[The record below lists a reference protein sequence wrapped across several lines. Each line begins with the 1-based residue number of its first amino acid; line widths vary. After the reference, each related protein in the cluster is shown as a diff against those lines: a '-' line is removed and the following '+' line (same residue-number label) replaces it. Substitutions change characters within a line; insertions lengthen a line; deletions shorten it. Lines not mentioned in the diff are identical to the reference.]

1 MRRSEHDHIHNGHCP
16 GRALRRSY
24 GLGDM
29 EDYKMSDILI
39 KGFDFPEDCSKCPL
53 RKVPQ
58 MRDDI
63 CVISGCR
70 VHNYPERPNWCYL
83 HEVKP
88 HGRLIDANELENV
101 LDSVNSYGGA
111 SEVNYKKMI
120 DILHD
125 KDLTPTILEAST

>member
-1 MRRSEHDHIHNGHCP
+1 
-16 GRALRRSY
+16 
-24 GLGDM
+24 
-29 EDYKMSDILI
+29 MSDILI

-70 VHNYPERPNWCYL
+70 VHNYPERPSWCYL

-88 HGRLIDANELENV
+88 HGRLIDADVLKATLRIGLANASAFLKGQYKELANKLTDDIC
-101 LDSVNSYGGA
+101 LD
-111 SEVNYKKMI
+111 I
-120 DILHD
+120 DD
-125 KDLTPTILEAST
+125 APTVLEASDEILR